1 MKKRRNEINYIRN
14 KSGWNSNSQTSEKRS
29 SSRASSRLEGKL
41 EIEDGNPDRFVY
53 HTFVQFRSIWKFHIV
68 KKTINRVLIR
78 IFRLPGPRGQA
89 SLISCC
95 QLLASRLASATSGG
109 SPTSVTRCEPYLYQ
123 CCPHWT
129 CCYPVFNF
137 FRTEAAP
144 SSSRTSWCSP
154 SSASPPSSS
163 SSRLTTIQISKPT
176 YHPPFIRIVI
186 LTTFYQIDLIDE
198 IEQVRRYLL
207 LLILI
212 DQIGQYSAMGPAV
225 VYKHISPVF
234 KVFNHFQLDY

>member
-41 EIEDGNPDRFVY
+41 EIEDGNPDRFIY
-53 HTFVQFRSIWKFHIV
+53 HTFVQFRGIWKFHIV
-68 KKTINRVLIR
+68 KKLFIVSRESEYQTYTVLIR

-144 SSSRTSWCSP
+144 S
-154 SSASPPSSS
+154 
-163 SSRLTTIQISKPT
+163 
-176 YHPPFIRIVI
+176 
-186 LTTFYQIDLIDE
+186 
-198 IEQVRRYLL
+198 
-207 LLILI
+207 
-212 DQIGQYSAMGPAV
+212 
-225 VYKHISPVF
+225 
-234 KVFNHFQLDY
+234 

>member
-1 MKKRRNEINYIRN
+1 MKRRRRWDQLYPRQTWLKLLLSDVGEEVSIGQARDWGW
-14 KSGWNSNSQTSEKRS
+14 KSRQVCLSHICSVSQYLKISHCEKLLIVSRESE
-29 SSRASSRLEGKL
+29 
-41 EIEDGNPDRFVY
+41 Y
-53 HTFVQFRSIWKFHIV
+53 QTY
-68 KKTINRVLIR
+68 TVLIR

-163 SSRLTTIQISKPT
+163 SSWLNTIQISKPT
-176 YHPPFIRIVI
+176 YHPPH
-186 LTTFYQIDLIDE
+186 
-198 IEQVRRYLL
+198 
-207 LLILI
+207 
-212 DQIGQYSAMGPAV
+212 P
-225 VYKHISPVF
+225 HC
-234 KVFNHFQLDY
+234 

>member
-1 MKKRRNEINYIRN
+1 MSRE
-14 KSGWNSNSQTSEKRS
+14 SEYQ
-29 SSRASSRLEGKL
+29 
-41 EIEDGNPDRFVY
+41 IY
-53 HTFVQFRSIWKFHIV
+53 T
-68 KKTINRVLIR
+68 VLIR

-163 SSRLTTIQISKPT
+163 SSWLNTIQISKPT
-176 YHPPFIRIVI
+176 YHPLCPHCHPHDIWSDWSGQTISVIVDSYWSDWSIFCDGTCSGLQTHLPRFQGFQPFPVG
-186 LTTFYQIDLIDE
+186 
-198 IEQVRRYLL
+198 
-207 LLILI
+207 LLIPSTI
-212 DQIGQYSAMGPAV
+212 C
-225 VYKHISPVF
+225 
-234 KVFNHFQLDY
+234 

>member
-41 EIEDGNPDRFVY
+41 EIEDGNPDRFIY

-68 KKTINRVLIR
+68 KKKLLIVSRESEYQIYTVLIR

-144 SSSRTSWCSP
+144 S
-154 SSASPPSSS
+154 
-163 SSRLTTIQISKPT
+163 
-176 YHPPFIRIVI
+176 
-186 LTTFYQIDLIDE
+186 
-198 IEQVRRYLL
+198 
-207 LLILI
+207 
-212 DQIGQYSAMGPAV
+212 
-225 VYKHISPVF
+225 
-234 KVFNHFQLDY
+234 